1 MTPAAIPTLPF
12 GRTGHDSTRVLFGAA
27 ALGDVTQ
34 EQADQ
39 TMELV
44 LSYGINHIDT
54 ARSYGDAELRLG
66 PWMET
71 RPRHVLPGH
80 QDRRADPRGGDAG
93 RSVSH
98 WSDCGPTTSI

>member
-1 MTPAAIPTLPF
+1 MTPTAIPTLPF

-27 ALGDVTQ
+27 ALGDVSQ

-54 ARSYGDAELRLG
+54 ARSLRRRRAPARSLDGDAPGL
-66 PWMET
+66 
-71 RPRHVLPGH
+71 VLPRH
-80 QDRRADPRGGDAG
+80 QDRRADE
-93 RSVSH
+93 
-98 WSDCGPTTSI
+98 

>member
-27 ALGDVTQ
+27 ALSDVSQ

-44 LSYGINHIDT
+44 LLVRHQPHRHR
-54 ARSYGDAELRLG
+54 ALLR
-66 PWMET
+66 
-71 RPRHVLPGH
+71 
-80 QDRRADPRGGDAG
+80 
-93 RSVSH
+93 
-98 WSDCGPTTSI
+98 